1 MLNNI
6 RYPNPITFYF
16 KNFLIMIFCEHSDDS
31 LQEQIT
37 RNLFER
43 LITEKPHS
51 WGILSMFFNILV
63 NANFMFDKRKFFLEN
78 ETFIEQLILQ
88 AFRYT
93 RVQMTKRNA
102 AVEETQGTR

>member
-16 KNFLIMIFCEHSDDS
+16 KNFLIMIFSEQTDDS

-43 LITEKPHS
+43 LIIEKPHS
-51 WGILSMFFNILV
+51 WGILSFFYKVLANV
-63 NANFMFDKRKFFLEN
+63 NFKFDQKKFFLEN
-78 ETFIEQLILQ
+78 EKFIESMINL
-88 AFRYT
+88 AFRYA
-93 RVQMTKRNA
+93 RINDEKRGKGGREDN
-102 AVEETQGTR
+102 